1 MSRREAGGCE
11 GAISR
16 ARGEGRG
23 WQAGGGGA
31 AGARRGAHR
40 GQKRELY
47 RGRCELRARGSA
59 GGWRRAIHHGHAHP
73 TGRPRRAPPAGQC
86 SGGGGCQCRLG
97 LLGRR
102 PAPRRFQAG
111 QTHAPALAAS
121 PVVPSGGAMSAWPRG
136 GRLAA
141 RTALERRHVPSCTAL
156 AIHACPAQRSSGTG
170 SWFGTG
176 MGVRQRSGPLGG
188 AHPVNR
194 SQLNRRLELDARS
207 RPMSCAICA
216 LFGQR
221 PGEDRRPPST
231 GVVRDSSTEAQTS
244 NLGETSYRLQKP

>member
-1 MSRREAGGCE
+1 MAG
-11 GAISR
+11 
-16 ARGEGRG
+16 RGE
-23 WQAGGGGA
+23 GA
-31 AGARRGAHR
+31 AGARWGAHR

-47 RGRCELRARGSA
+47 RGRCELRARASA

-121 PVVPSGGAMSAWPRG
+121 PVVTSGGAMSAWPRG

-141 RTALERRHVPSCTAL
+141 RTALERRTCHPAPHWRSTRAL
-156 AIHACPAQRSSGTG
+156 RSGRVARAHGSVRAWECDSDRGPWAALTRSTGRSSIVAWSSTHAAGRCRAR
-170 SWFGTG
+170 F
-176 MGVRQRSGPLGG
+176 
-188 AHPVNR
+188 
-194 SQLNRRLELDARS
+194 ARS
-207 RPMSCAICA
+207 
-216 LFGQR
+216 
-221 PGEDRRPPST
+221 
-231 GVVRDSSTEAQTS
+231 
-244 NLGETSYRLQKP
+244 LGNDPETATINGCRAGLEH

>member
-1 MSRREAGGCE
+1 MAG
-11 GAISR
+11 R
-16 ARGEGRG
+16 
-23 WQAGGGGA
+23 GGGA

-121 PVVPSGGAMSAWPRG
+121 PVVTSGGAMSAWPRG

-141 RTALERRHVPSCTAL
+141 RTALERRTARAILHRTGDPRVPCAAVEWHGLMVRYGHGSATAIGAL
-156 AIHACPAQRSSGTG
+156 GRRSPGQPVAAQSSPGARRTQQADV
-170 SWFGTG
+170 
-176 MGVRQRSGPLGG
+176 VRDLR
-188 AHPVNR
+188 
-194 SQLNRRLELDARS
+194 
-207 RPMSCAICA
+207 A
-216 LFGQR
+216 LWATTR
-221 PGEDRRPPST
+221 RRPPST

-244 NLGETSYRLQKP
+244 NWARHRTGSRTHFRRVAALFVFPEKDI